1 MANDLEKALSWLD
14 EADPQKKEGSK
25 TPVEPRKQAG
35 AMFYTSEN
43 TNAPA
48 GEIEALNRLQRKIDK
63 KHDEKAEITAI
74 CREYHENTK
83 VTGALRTDIL
93 KGIAAGE
100 NIYKLFLLAAEAIA
114 RATNDPGYYGMIEK
128 NLIAIYGEGLG
139 EPGAVEVELEQ
150 VQGRLNKLMAA
161 EAQADNE
168 DAAQRIRRAIE
179 AHKAHIKKLE
189 GMIKKA

>member
-14 EADPQKKEGSK
+14 EGAPQKKEGSK

-43 TNAPA
+43 TNAAA
-48 GEIEALNRLQRKIDK
+48 GEIEALNKLQRKIDK
-63 KHDEKAEITAI
+63 RQGEKAEITAI
-74 CREYHENTK
+74 FKEYQENTK
-83 VTGALRTDIL
+83 ATGILRADIL

-114 RATNDPGYYGMIEK
+114 RTTNEPGFYSMVEK
-128 NLIAIYGEGLG
+128 NLLAVYGEGLG
-139 EPGAVEVELEQ
+139 EPGAVEVELAQ
-150 VQGRLNKLMAA
+150 VQGRLTKLMAA

-168 DAAQRIRRAIE
+168 DAAQRIRKAIE
-179 AHKAHIKKLE
+179 AHKAKAAELE
-189 GMIKKA
+189 RIMKKA